1 MNSNFEIISLLIALV
16 LGTFIGALFVY
27 LLNRKRFH
35 HNSDETVKLEFEAA
49 HTRLQAELANS
60 AKVIDEKTQI
70 NNKKEN
76 QIKEVTGRLNQ
87 TSTNLEVSNDR
98 LRNISTENQKLNEKI
113 AGLENNLTVI
123 NRQLSESS
131 ANAKM
136 LAESLDHQK
145 LENNLKEA
153 ENFEIRKINT
163 KLVDERATLLANL
176 NANEGKLATQKA
188 EIEDIRR
195 KSHLEFENIAN
206 RLLEAKSEKFTA
218 ANREN
223 IENILLPLKSD
234 IDSFRLK
241 VEQTYDKESKERFSL
256 QNEVKNLIEQTNEV
270 KSEAHNLATALKGQ
284 AKKQGDWGEMIL
296 ERILE
301 INGLVRGREYDV
313 QHSIK
318 NDDGDQQFLDVIV
331 HLPDNRKLI
340 IDSKVTL
347 NAYNRYCASE
357 TDEDRKIH
365 LKDHIQALT
374 THIDQLSRKKY
385 DEMDESPD
393 FVMLFVSIEPAYLT
407 AIQNDSQLWARA
419 YAKKILLISPTN
431 LMAAVKLVSDLWK
444 RDNQSKNALEIAQQG
459 EKLYDKFVGFLN
471 SMDDVGSHIIK
482 TQDAF
487 NKALGQLKQGRGNL
501 IGQAQKLKQLG
512 VKSQKVIPS
521 TMLNYDTEID
531 EQVVDS
537 LNLLSLG
544 ENEIDDKINFDIAQ
558 P

>member
-1 MNSNFEIISLLIALV
+1 MNSNFELFSLIIGLFVGI
-16 LGTFIGALFVY
+16 FIGGFLVY
-27 LLNRKRFH
+27 LLNRKRIH
-35 HNSDETVKLEFEAA
+35 QNSDETLKLEFESTRA
-49 HTRLQAELANS
+49 RLQTELANA
-60 AKVIDEKTQI
+60 AKIIDEKTQI
-70 NNKKEN
+70 NQTKET
-76 QIKEVTGRLNQ
+76 QISEITRRLNQ
-87 TSTNLEVSNDR
+87 TLTNLEVSNDR
-98 LRNISTENQKLNEKI
+98 LQNISVENQKLNEKVVR
-113 AGLENNLTVI
+113 LENNLTVI
-123 NRQLSESS
+123 NRQLSETD
-131 ANAKM
+131 ANAKV
-136 LAESLDHQK
+136 LAKSLDNQK

-153 ENFEIRKINT
+153 ENHELRKIYT
-163 KLVDERATLLANL
+163 KLTDEKATLLANL
-176 NANEGKLATQKA
+176 NANEGKIATQKA
-188 EIEDIRR
+188 EIEDIRQ
-195 KSHLEFENIAN
+195 KSHLEFESIAN
-206 RLLEAKSEKFTA
+206 RLLEAKSERFTA
-218 ANREN
+218 SNKEN
-223 IENILLPLKSD
+223 IENILLPLKND
-234 IDSFRLK
+234 IDSFKAK
-241 VEQTYDKESKERFSL
+241 VEETYDKESKERFSL
-256 QNEVKNLIEQTNEV
+256 QNEVKNLIEQTDKV
-270 KSEAHNLATALKGQ
+270 SSEANNLATALKGQ
-284 AKKQGDWGEMIL
+284 AKTQGIWGEMIL

-318 NDDGDQQFLDVIV
+318 NSEGDQQFLDVIV

-357 TDEDRKIH
+357 TEADRAQH

-385 DEMDESPD
+385 DEMEESPD

-501 IGQAQKLKQLG
+501 IRQAEKLKQLG
-512 VKSQKVIPS
+512 VKSQKNLPS
-521 TMLNYDTEID
+521 TMMNYEEVDEIA
-531 EQVVDS
+531 EI
-537 LNLLSLG
+537 
-544 ENEIDDKINFDIAQ
+544 IDDSHSDRFGKALGS
-558 P
+558 

>member
-1 MNSNFEIISLLIALV
+1 MEFLFLLIGIVVGLLSGGLIV
-16 LGTFIGALFVY
+16 F
-27 LLNRKRFH
+27 LLNLGKPRS
-35 HNSDETVKLEFEAA
+35 NSDEKLRREFE
-49 HTRLQAELANS
+49 TEQMRLQTELSNAEKSIDEQIRANNQKLINIAEITQQLNQKSTDLSISNERLQTVSRENSKLTEKVELHSSELITLGKQHAQILANFQALES
-60 AKVIDEKTQI
+60 SLAEQRQI
-70 NNKKEN
+70 NNSKE
-76 QIKEVTGRLNQ
+76 
-87 TSTNLEVSNDR
+87 
-98 LRNISTENQKLNEKI
+98 
-113 AGLENNLTVI
+113 LENH
-123 NRQLSESS
+123 ESS
-131 ANAKM
+131 IQ
-136 LAESLDHQK
+136 L
-145 LENNLKEA
+145 
-153 ENFEIRKINT
+153 T
-163 KLVDERATLLANL
+163 KLVSENAKLAANLLAT
-176 NANEGKLATQKA
+176 EEKLATQKA
-188 EIEDIRR
+188 EIEDIRQ
-195 KSHLEFENIAN
+195 KSHLEFESIAN

-218 ANREN
+218 SNREN
-223 IENILLPLKSD
+223 IENILLPLKND
-234 IDSFRLK
+234 IDSFKAK
-241 VEQTYDKESKERFSL
+241 VEETYDKESKERFSL
-256 QNEVKNLIEQTNEV
+256 QNEVKNLIEQTDKV
-270 KSEAHNLATALKGQ
+270 SSEANNLAVALKGQ
-284 AKKQGDWGEMIL
+284 VKTQGIWGEMIL

-318 NDDGDQQFLDVIV
+318 NEDGDQQFLDVVV

-357 TDEDRKIH
+357 TEEDRARH

-471 SMDDVGSHIIK
+471 SMEDVGSHIVK
-482 TQDAF
+482 TQDAY

-501 IGQAQKLKQLG
+501 IRQAEKLKELG
-512 VKSQKVIPS
+512 VKSQKSLPASMI
-521 TMLNYDTEID
+521 NYEAELD
-531 EQVVDS
+531 EQTIDLSDLLASDEKEIIEVVQVNS
-537 LNLLSLG
+537 AKS
-544 ENEIDDKINFDIAQ
+544 
-558 P
+558 

>member
-1 MNSNFEIISLLIALV
+1 MNSNFEIVILIGGMI
-16 LGTFIGALFVY
+16 LGIILGGFFVY
-27 LLNRKRFH
+27 LLTHKYLSQ
-35 HNSDETVKLEFEAA
+35 NSDETHKLEFES
-49 HTRLQAELANS
+49 TKIRLQTELVNCQ
-60 AKVIDEKTQI
+60 KIVDEKNQI
-70 NNKKEN
+70 NFSKDKEL
-76 QIKEVTGRLNQ
+76 QEKTLQLNQ
-87 TSTNLEVSNDR
+87 TLTSLEVSNDR
-98 LRNISTENQKLNEKI
+98 LQNISVENQRLNEKI
-113 AGLENNLTVI
+113 GILENNLTII
-123 NRQLSESS
+123 NRQLSETA
-131 ANAKM
+131 ANAKV
-136 LAESLDHQK
+136 LSESLDNQK

-153 ENFEIRKINT
+153 ENHDLRKINT
-163 KLVDERATLLANL
+163 RLVDERATLLANL

-188 EIEDIRR
+188 EIEDIRQ
-195 KSHLEFENIAN
+195 KSHLEFETIAN
-206 RLLEAKSEKFTA
+206 RLLESKSEKFTA

-223 IENILLPLKSD
+223 IENILQPLKTD
-234 IDSFRLK
+234 IESFKLK
-241 VEQTYDKESKERFSL
+241 VEETYDKESKERFSL
-256 QNEVKNLIEQTNEV
+256 QNEVKNLIEQTDKV
-270 KSEAHNLATALKGQ
+270 SSEANNLATALKGQ
-284 AKKQGDWGEMIL
+284 AKTQGMWGEMIL

-318 NDDGDQQFLDVIV
+318 NSDGDQQFLDVIV

-357 TDEDRKIH
+357 TEADRALH

-385 DEMDESPD
+385 DEMEESPD

-482 TQDAF
+482 TQDAY

-501 IGQAQKLKQLG
+501 IRQAEKLKELG
-512 VKSQKVIPS
+512 VKSQKSLPS
-521 TMLNYDTEID
+521 TMMNYETEFEEEESNDIVDLLID
-531 EQVVDS
+531 SSVKK
-537 LNLLSLG
+537 LS
-544 ENEIDDKINFDIAQ
+544 A
-558 P
+558 